1 MMRMRGGWYWTA
13 LALFAVALVAYVRRH
28 DLIGLYYDYRYSQDQ
43 VKQLEAR
50 LTDLDKQE
58 SALRQHVE
66 DLDRDPLAVETE
78 VRRSKGLVRE
88 GEKIFRVELPAVTA
102 P

>member
-1 MMRMRGGWYWTA
+1 MMRMRAGWYWTA
-13 LALFAVALVAYVRRH
+13 LALFAAGLVAYARRH

-50 LTDLDKQE
+50 LADLDKQE

>member
-1 MMRMRGGWYWTA
+1 MMRMSGGWYWA
-13 LALFAVALVAYVRRH
+13 AVALFAVGMIAFARRN
-28 DLIGLYYDYRYSQDQ
+28 DLLGLYSDYRYSQDV

-50 LTDLDKQE
+50 RDDLGKEE
-58 SALRQHVE
+58 SALRQRVE

-88 GEKIFRVELPAVTA
+88 GEKIYRVELPAATA

>member
-1 MMRMRGGWYWTA
+1 MRGGWYWA
-13 LALFAVALVAYVRRH
+13 AVALCATGLIAYAQRQG
-28 DLIGLYYDYRYSQDQ
+28 LMGLYSDYRYSQNE

-50 LTDLDKQE
+50 LGDLAKQE

-88 GEKIFRVELPAVTA
+88 GEKIFRVELPAA
-102 P
+102 PAP